1 LSPDIVLP
9 GRVAQPPPSP
19 EDDLFNAARLRQVS
33 HDLRTPLTVILGYAE
48 LLQGGDPRE
57 DQRQGLDALV
67 TASSALRAAVE
78 QLIASAGNQLG
89 IPGAGDTITALHGSP
104 ARTGRAMVDV
114 TELRDQQAAID
125 QSIRIGEPLLLEV
138 VEKQRLA
145 LAALRLAAN
154 TDYLSGIGNKRAL
167 EHRLSVELGRA
178 ERHLRPLSILMVDI
192 DAFKTINDRL
202 GHLGGD
208 IVIAAVA
215 RRLATAVRMEDEVA
229 RVGGDEFMVVCPETN
244 SDSARAIAR
253 KLAHAVSMPPLE
265 TPRGPLTVRVS
276 IGCASTSEAHTTRQE
291 LMAAADKRLYAAK
304 HRRHRRAGV
313 AV

>member
-1 LSPDIVLP
+1 MSPDIILP
-9 GRVAQPPPSP
+9 GRAAQPPPSP
-19 EDDLFNAARLRQVS
+19 EEDLFNAARLSQVS

-67 TASSALRAAVE
+67 TASSALRVAVE
-78 QLIASAGNQLG
+78 HLIASAGDQLG
-89 IPGAGDTITALHGSP
+89 IPGAGDNITALQASP
-104 ARTGRAMVDV
+104 AANGRALVDV

-125 QSIRIGEPLLLEV
+125 KSIRVGEPLLLEV
-138 VEKQRLA
+138 VEKQRVA

-178 ERHLRPLSILMVDI
+178 ERHLRPLSVLMVDI
-192 DAFKTINDRL
+192 DAFKAINDRL

-229 RVGGDEFMVVCPETN
+229 RVGTWLQHPHI
-244 SDSARAIAR
+244 RADALIAR
-253 KLAHAVSMPPLE
+253 HLA
-265 TPRGPLTVRVS
+265 
-276 IGCASTSEAHTTRQE
+276 Q
-291 LMAAADKRLYAAK
+291 
-304 HRRHRRAGV
+304 
-313 AV
+313 